1 VKNQI
6 LFFDDENWKKWE
18 SVRKEL
24 LAENEN
30 FSKLQDFVK
39 TYIDEVKLE
48 GVDTLWRFEQLKEIW
63 KRFGYAANNAEFKEW
78 WYVGKVGDLAMFL
91 RIQLCNAKQTPDLFS
106 LMCVMWK
113 DRVCERLSEY
123 LG

>member
-1 VKNQI
+1 MERAEDFDTEFAQLLKSNPDYYKAAMNIERHTEKDPKRFTVYPDVKNQI
-6 LFFDDENWKKWE
+6 LFFDDENWKNGE

-48 GVDTLWRFEQLKEIW
+48 GVDTL
-63 KRFGYAANNAEFKEW
+63 
-78 WYVGKVGDLAMFL
+78 
-91 RIQLCNAKQTPDLFS
+91 
-106 LMCVMWK
+106 
-113 DRVCERLSEY
+113 
-123 LG
+123 